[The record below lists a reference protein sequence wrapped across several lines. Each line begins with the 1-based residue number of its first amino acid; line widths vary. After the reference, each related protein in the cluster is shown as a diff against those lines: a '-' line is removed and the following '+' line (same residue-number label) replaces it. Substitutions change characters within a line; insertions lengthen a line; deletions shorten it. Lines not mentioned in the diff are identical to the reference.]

1 MLRIFTLLSLFIGT
15 LFAHGKADEHT
26 HFLGSLHI
34 EGLVLFVITFAL
46 AVGTF
51 FYFKKKA

>member
-1 MLRIFTLLSLFIGT
+1 MLRFFTLLSLFMGT
-15 LFAHGKADEHT
+15 LFAHAKDGEHA

-34 EGLVLFVITFAL
+34 EGLVLFIITFAL
-46 AVGTF
+46 AIGTF